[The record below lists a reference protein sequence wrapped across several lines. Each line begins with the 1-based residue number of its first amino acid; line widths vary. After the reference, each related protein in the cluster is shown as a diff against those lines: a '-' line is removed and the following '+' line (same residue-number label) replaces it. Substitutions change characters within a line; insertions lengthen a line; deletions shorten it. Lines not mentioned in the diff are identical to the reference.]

1 MMLPFDKLSMQ
12 EKNKFIEQASFL
24 IENRYVNDIPLLE
37 LAEKLFLNFVLN
49 SSDSGVKLHNEL

>member
-37 LAEKLFLNFVLN
+37 LAELLYKKHVFGKIN
-49 SSDSGVKLHNEL
+49 